1 MKKQFTSLL
10 ALGLILTGCNQTQ
23 TGPKDLSEVQVG
35 VIQFVQHP
43 ALDKSYEGFKDTL
56 IEAGIKEE
64 NINFQNAGG
73 DASNCQ
79 TIAET
84 LVNEQKDLIYAVAT
98 PALQAAANKT
108 TDIPI
113 VGAAVTNF
121 QNAGVVQSNEKPDT
135 NVTGTSDLNPVK
147 EQLELLKQLVPNAK
161 KIAIYYCNNEA
172 NSVYQGE
179 LAKKAAKSLGLDAS
193 IETVSESNEIQ
204 ATSQALVGQ
213 YDAVYVPT
221 DNLLAENMAT
231 ATQIFNEN
239 NLPCIVGESG
249 MCENGGLAT
258 LSLDYY
264 SVGQSAGKQALSILK
279 GESKPQDM
287 AISTI
292 PAKDCKYYINQ
303 KVAKKLNITIP
314 ADLLAKSIII
324 E

>member
-10 ALGLILTGCNQTQ
+10 ALGLILTGCGQTQ
-23 TGPKDLSEVQVG
+23 TGPKELSEVQVG

-56 IEAGIKEE
+56 LEAGVKEE

-84 LVNEQKDLIYAVAT
+84 LVNEQNDLIYAIAT
-98 PALQAAANKT
+98 SALQAAANKT

-135 NVTGTSDLNPVK
+135 NVTGASDLNPVK

-179 LAKKAAKSLGLDAS
+179 LAQEAAKTLGLEANV
-193 IETVSESNEIQ
+193 ETVSESNEIQ
-204 ATSQALVGQ
+204 ATAQALVGK
-213 YDAVYVPT
+213 YDAVYIPT

-231 ATQIFNEN
+231 ATQVFNEN
-239 NLPCIVGESG
+239 KLPCIVGESG

-279 GESKPQDM
+279 GESQPQDM
-287 AISTI
+287 PISTI
-292 PAKDCKYYINQ
+292 PANDCKYYINQ
-303 KVAKKLNITIP
+303 KVAKQLNLTIP
-314 ADLLAKSIII
+314 EDLLAKSTII